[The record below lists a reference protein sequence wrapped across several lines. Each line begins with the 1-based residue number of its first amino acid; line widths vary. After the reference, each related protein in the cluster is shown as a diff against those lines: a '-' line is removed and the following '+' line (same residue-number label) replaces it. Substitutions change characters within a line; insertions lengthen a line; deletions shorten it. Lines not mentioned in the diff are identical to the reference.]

1 MREQPTTGGATM
13 TREQLIDALNEE
25 AAAGRLLVFLSKT
38 ATVVNAV
45 EVCESGLAIQVTV
58 DESPGSI
65 LGKQAAGKPK
75 SFTKAER
82 KRRKDRLADAR
93 GKRWES

>member
-1 MREQPTTGGATM
+1 M
-13 TREQLIDALNEE
+13 TREQLIDALNAE
-25 AAAGRLLVFLSKT
+25 AEAGRLVVYLSKT
-38 ATVVNAV
+38 ETVVNAV
-45 EVCESGLAIQVTV
+45 EVCENGLTIQVTV

-82 KRRKDRLADAR
+82 KRRKDRLAQAR